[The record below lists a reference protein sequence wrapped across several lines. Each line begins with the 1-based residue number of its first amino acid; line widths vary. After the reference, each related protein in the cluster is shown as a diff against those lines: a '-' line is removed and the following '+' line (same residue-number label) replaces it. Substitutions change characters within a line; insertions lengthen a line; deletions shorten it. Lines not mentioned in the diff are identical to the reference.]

1 MVASSFTQAGTQ
13 APSMSNREAWIEE
26 ELIVVPVDG
35 WPSDSTFHSWPIHV
49 LQVGGVA
56 TRCYLVRKRH
66 EVHEVPEFCVEEQP
80 EEQPVEEQPVTA
92 NGAERWIEPEPLGY
106 QLEGYTKLY
115 GDPDAAA
122 NKNKGHKV
130 VERKGQTWVI
140 VPATSDPTAP
150 CRTDTNLTEGLS
162 ISFSDSYP
170 SSDEEEGLGTVVAL
184 PLEVETRRS
193 DEEEV
198 SDDGD
203 DDESK
208 VKEPNK
214 RQVEEGSGEEKD
226 EDGTGEFQKERD
238 HIPDPKRPRAKDKGE
253 DKPKVAKDVMEHL
266 AAKAAELDKYLA
278 AKAEDE
284 DEDESKVKEPNKRQ
298 KLEVLSPEG

>member
-1 MVASSFTQAGTQ
+1 MEASSSTQAGTQ

-26 ELIVVPVDG
+26 ELIVVPVGG
-35 WPSDSTFHSWPIHV
+35 WPSDSTVHSWPIHV

-66 EVHEVPEFCVEEQP
+66 EVPEFYVEEQPVEEQLVEEQPVEAVEVQP

-130 VERKGQTWVI
+130 VERKGQTLVI
-140 VPATSDPTAP
+140 VPATSDATVP
-150 CRTDTNLTEGLS
+150 CCTDTNLTEGLS

-170 SSDEEEGLGTVVAL
+170 SSDEEEGLGTVAAL
-184 PLEVETRRS
+184 PLEVEARRS

-203 DDESK
+203 DDES
-208 VKEPNK
+208 
-214 RQVEEGSGEEKD
+214 
-226 EDGTGEFQKERD
+226 
-238 HIPDPKRPRAKDKGE
+238 
-253 DKPKVAKDVMEHL
+253 
-266 AAKAAELDKYLA
+266 
-278 AKAEDE
+278 
-284 DEDESKVKEPNKRQ
+284 
-298 KLEVLSPEG
+298 